1 MNESETTHEL
11 TEFLQLLSL
20 DDQAID
26 ESEVNNTPVFTEA
39 VRQSALAGEAKDGSG
54 LTQYGLLG
62 ADVPKLRG
70 YKVVDGAPSQ
80 QAPFIYYNIKAP
92 SSVFICGSQGSGK
105 SHTLSCL
112 LENFLIPS
120 QANRLPEPLTGIVF
134 HFDPFL
140 SEDRG
145 NPCEAAYLSSHPQV
159 KVRVLCPPT
168 NVGPIKRA
176 YKGLPNVDVQELR
189 LGQGSLTTR
198 RMLDLMA
205 VSPGPDGSLPL
216 YCQIVIRILRD
227 LRIKQQLSGGGFN
240 YGEFKQELSRQ
251 NLTPGQKG
259 PLEQRLDTLESFM
272 AKEDVEGRLRTV
284 CANKTATTWMPKAG
298 HLTIVDL
305 SCPTVTAESA
315 CAMFNICLS
324 LFLEQDTLVGR
335 VVALDEAHKYM
346 TDGGESQALTE
357 ALLSSIRLQRHL
369 GTRLLIATQEPTIS
383 PKLLDLCSV
392 TIVHR
397 FSSPAW
403 LETLKRHLAA
413 ATAGVILGTGGYR
426 EPVGALMDRI
436 VALRQGEALLFSPSA
451 IVDIGNGI
459 MKHGTTQNGQNG
471 CTNGAGSANGEHDVG
486 TDQRVV
492 HLGQG
497 IIHIRVRKRITQDGG
512 KSVMAG

>member
-1 MNESETTHEL
+1 MYIMNESETTHEL

-168 NVGPIKRA
+168 NVGPIKVCSLYSVWTHFDA
-176 YKGLPNVDVQELR
+176 NVCR
-189 LGQGSLTTR
+189 SFSARNRG
-198 RMLDLMA
+198 
-205 VSPGPDGSLPL
+205 
-216 YCQIVIRILRD
+216 
-227 LRIKQQLSGGGFN
+227 RIKGFQMLT
-240 YGEFKQELSRQ
+240 FRSSAWVKDLSRQ
-251 NLTPGQKG
+251 G
-259 PLEQRLDTLESFM
+259 E
-272 AKEDVEGRLRTV
+272 
-284 CANKTATTWMPKAG
+284 
-298 HLTIVDL
+298 
-305 SCPTVTAESA
+305 
-315 CAMFNICLS
+315 CLIS
-324 LFLEQDTLVGR
+324 WPSVP
-335 VVALDEAHKYM
+335 
-346 TDGGESQALTE
+346 ALTE
-357 ALLSSIRLQRHL
+357 VCLY
-369 GTRLLIATQEPTIS
+369 IA
-383 PKLLDLCSV
+383 
-392 TIVHR
+392 
-397 FSSPAW
+397 
-403 LETLKRHLAA
+403 
-413 ATAGVILGTGGYR
+413 
-426 EPVGALMDRI
+426 
-436 VALRQGEALLFSPSA
+436 
-451 IVDIGNGI
+451 
-459 MKHGTTQNGQNG
+459 
-471 CTNGAGSANGEHDVG
+471 
-486 TDQRVV
+486 
-492 HLGQG
+492 
-497 IIHIRVRKRITQDGG
+497 
-512 KSVMAG
+512 KS